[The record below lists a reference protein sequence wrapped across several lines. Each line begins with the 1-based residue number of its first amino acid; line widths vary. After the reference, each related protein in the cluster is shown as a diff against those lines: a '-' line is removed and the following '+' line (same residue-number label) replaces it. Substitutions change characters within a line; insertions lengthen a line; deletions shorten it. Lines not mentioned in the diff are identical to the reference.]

1 MDFKALQ
8 EKIDRIAQG
17 MPVMEND
24 KVMAYQE
31 ADKGFKKML
40 NSINNLEKMVKEN
53 GFIEKKLVDA
63 AGMGTARLQPLADIR
78 KALSD
83 AYDAVEDA
91 YQESMGDF
99 VASESTIAEAPVEA
113 KNTFTVD
120 TTKIDNV
127 DMNNISEIIAEY
139 VNENHPDLPQD
150 ASYSYSIVIDVDM
163 PG

>member
-1 MDFKALQ
+1 MDYKALQ
-8 EKIDRIAQG
+8 EKLDRIAQG
-17 MPVMEND
+17 EPVMENE

-31 ADKGFKKML
+31 ADKGFKKL
-40 NSINNLEKMVKEN
+40 LKTINSLEKMVREN
-53 GFIEKKLVDA
+53 GFLEKKLVDA
-63 AGMGTARLQPLADIR
+63 AGMDTARLQPLAQMR
-78 KALSD
+78 QALSD
-83 AYDAVEDA
+83 AYDACEDA
-91 YQESMGDF
+91 YQDAMGDF
-99 VASESTIAEAPVEA
+99 VASESKITEAPA

-150 ASYSYSIVIDVDM
+150 ASYSYSIVVDVDM

>member
-78 KALSD
+78 QALSD

>member
-1 MDFKALQ
+1 MDYKALQ
-8 EKIDRIAQG
+8 EKLDRIAQG
-17 MPVMEND
+17 EPVMENE

-31 ADKGFKKML
+31 ADKGFKKL
-40 NSINNLEKMVKEN
+40 LKTINSLEKMVREN
-53 GFIEKKLVDA
+53 GFLEKKLVDA
-63 AGMGTARLQPLADIR
+63 AGMGTARLQPLAEMR
-78 KALSD
+78 QALSD
-83 AYDAVEDA
+83 AYDACEDA
-91 YQESMGDF
+91 YQDSMGDF
-99 VASESTIAEAPVEA
+99 VASESTIAEAPIEA

-150 ASYSYSIVIDVDM
+150 ASYSYSIVVDVDM

>member
-40 NSINNLEKMVKEN
+40 NSINSLEKMVKEN

-78 KALSD
+78 QALSD

-99 VASESTIAEAPVEA
+99 VA
-113 KNTFTVD
+113 KD
-120 TTKIDNV
+120 
-127 DMNNISEIIAEY
+127 
-139 VNENHPDLPQD
+139 
-150 ASYSYSIVIDVDM
+150 
-163 PG
+163 

>member
-17 MPVMEND
+17 MPVMENN

-78 KALSD
+78 QALSD

>member
-78 KALSD
+78 QALSD

-150 ASYSYSIVIDVDM
+150 ASYSYSIVVDVDM